1 MKAHSRTRGSDA
13 FGAGEET
20 TTWSLLPLLVQSDGR
35 GYSRPPNAHPLIDPE
50 KHTTMSTIEDEQAAQ
65 RGGRFLGP
73 YQVLQGNRDLS
84 LLFGGQVVSAFG
96 DWLYITALVVL
107 TYNLTHSATTVAA
120 LTFVRLLPYALFL
133 PIGGALADRFDRRKM
148 MVIADLGRVVCM
160 VGLLAVDSRE
170 RIWIAF
176 PLVFISTCLF
186 SVFRPALGA
195 TLPAVAGGEKNLV
208 RANILMSQV
217 DAMSLVLGPGLA
229 GVLILLDQTRV
240 AFALNACTYAVS
252 AITLLSLRVIPRR
265 ERNPAIE
272 QGWQTETLAGFRFL
286 FRERRGALAA
296 ITLSTAGLTAFN
308 GAIWTLAVVLSER
321 TWHFGSQ
328 GTGFLNAFY
337 GLGGLAGGFI
347 AGIIMHRCRLMPSYI
362 GSMIAS
368 AGAIILFGISP
379 AGILP
384 FMALALFGIGDVV
397 NQVAGNTLIQQSTPD
412 ELLGRVFGAFESVIV
427 GAILLGALGVAPLI
441 GTIGPRASAALLG
454 IVALMVLLGCQ
465 SRLRLVETPHTVDGG
480 ATISPMMAPTITG
493 GEIRAG
499 D

>member
-1 MKAHSRTRGSDA
+1 
-13 FGAGEET
+13 
-20 TTWSLLPLLVQSDGR
+20 
-35 GYSRPPNAHPLIDPE
+35 
-50 KHTTMSTIEDEQAAQ
+50 MSTTEDEHAAR

-208 RANILMSQV
+208 RANILISQV

-265 ERNPAIE
+265 ERNSAAE

-286 FRERRGALAA
+286 FRERRGVLAA
-296 ITLSTAGLTAFN
+296 ITLTTAGLTAFN

-321 TWHFGSQ
+321 SWHFGSQ

-337 GLGGLAGGFI
+337 GLGGLVGGFV
-347 AGIIMHRCRLMPSYI
+347 AGIVMHRCRLMPSFI
-362 GSMIAS
+362 VSMVGS
-368 AGAIILFGISP
+368 AGAIILFGFSP
-379 AGILP
+379 AGMLP
-384 FMALALFGIGDVV
+384 FVALALFGIGDVV

-441 GTIGPRASAALLG
+441 GTIGARATASLLG
-454 IVALMVLLGCQ
+454 VVTLMVLVGCW
-465 SRLRLVETPHTVDGG
+465 SRLNLLEAARSDDDLEHPNPIRVQEVAGE
-480 ATISPMMAPTITG
+480 MMVG
-493 GEIRAG
+493 SDAG
-499 D
+499 LSHSS